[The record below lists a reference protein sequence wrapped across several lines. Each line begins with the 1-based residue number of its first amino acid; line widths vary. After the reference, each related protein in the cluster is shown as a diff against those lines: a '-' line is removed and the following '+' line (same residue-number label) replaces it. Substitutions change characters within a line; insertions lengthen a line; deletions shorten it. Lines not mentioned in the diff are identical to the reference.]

1 MNFLLFSQ
9 FCHKIN
15 CCWFKLE
22 LFFLNNFYLSLPALH
37 CANLLRFLAKLTK
50 VEAMKI
56 YFNKIHIEIT
66 QIVWNDSR
74 THILKY
80 STLNHSSI
88 LYYQKKNSTHFEI
101 YKKKPNRWNAP
112 NSNHPYI
119 HYSIELLSS
128 ECLFWIQIQNT
139 SYKK

>member
-1 MNFLLFSQ
+1 MLFSQ

-15 CCWFKLE
+15 CCWFKFKL

-37 CANLLRFLAKLTK
+37 CVNLLRFLAKLTK

-88 LYYQKKNSTHFEI
+88 LYNKKKTQLILKFI
-101 YKKKPNRWNAP
+101 KKPNGWNAP